1 MKKYEYKHVYGLS
14 DNPLDIT
21 FDYII
26 AIGEGVNKG
35 IKSALTGLH
44 HPIDNIL
51 IPTAELLSDVYLE
64 ISNKTELNPT
74 VAITYGLLPGK
85 YFLNNDPLLEH
96 QSRARNHY
104 RIEGVKE
111 LWEDFASANNPKKV
125 EMAVS
130 GLTDWIVNGAAI
142 GGVVK
147 AGKMAKSLSKIGT
160 TNATLYQSRFRKD
173 FISFPE
179 FEYLNLKA
187 VKESGYTGNLL
198 YAVTEDYEFLL
209 ANEALKKPY
218 QFIRKGS
225 EDISQYMVLKHD
237 ILAKFKKVFAAGELT
252 FEKGIITAFNNDS
265 GHFLPF
271 KSKIGKIVRK
281 VVAKNGGEEI
291 FYATASILK
300 KDRAIIF
307 KPSSQILKS
316 LPYGGSLM
324 AGRESSSSFFE
335 YPDYDCSESNITE
348 KELWYHMGYTSMLDG
363 ETFDAVYDPNSP
375 NQPKYIEVSM
385 LDQINDMHNIKF
397 TKSYQSHDHNAS
409 SREGKFQAINA
420 EDDNYACLKEYYE
433 QIERKVTIEGFDDA
447 RELHNH
453 MMLKELLERRE
464 QKLQKEKEVK
474 ENIEHT
480 IAEQSIDI
488 EPHLLDRF
496 AKQVKPNQDNISS
509 KKPSTFATYKAI
521 KKIQS
526 EFPDLTKLKTAQV
539 KEIKSTFKKELGKS
553 VSDEAVIDNLK
564 NGYFGYVNRQVKE
577 MMGYQPVR
585 NDQTNQDIRQIQ
597 DVLQKMREEQIYAQ
611 KIQDISNFGSY
622 SAALASM
629 FGKDKLAG
637 KIMSH
642 TNNALMIGT
651 NLNRIAPNMLANM
664 GELGAGLGAAGGMIS
679 QTISAFVPYLGV
691 AVGIA
696 SMLGLGRRKS
706 KENGMQ
712 KFMEAIIQQ
721 FHHIVHADG
730 ERTRHAIFELG
741 HKMQLWNM
749 ALMEA
754 SHKNYI
760 ATLENKRD
768 IALFRQEAS
777 ELFSQISDNLI
788 KVQENI
794 QNNADKSLEQFNQL
808 LNAILETDL
817 HASLKK
823 ELETI
828 IGRLK
833 EARNSNGQSE
843 ADFNADITTLKRLGT
858 TYATSS
864 PHTGGNVNLNPNAM
878 HAALTQAKDSSYIV
892 NLLKNLLKVNTPD
905 LPNPRYITEV
915 IKVACYTLKLQ
926 MNSSQADPQD
936 IKNNV
941 ESLRQIAKN
950 ARSIIEFEDRI
961 KNPDIIKNQL
971 ENYKANLLKFKE
983 FVEAKIKQEDARLTT
998 ERQRDLQKMFDES
1011 AKTLSME
1018 SYPKYDEILKEV
1030 GTFEQNVRQ
1039 DFANLYN
1046 SYDKGL

>member
-1 MKKYEYKHVYGLS
+1 MKKYEYKHIYGLS
-14 DNPLDIT
+14 DDPLDIT
-21 FDYII
+21 FDYIL

-51 IPTAELLSDVYLE
+51 IPTAELLSDAYLE
-64 ISNKTELNPT
+64 ISHKVEFNPT
-74 VAITYGLLPGK
+74 IGITYGLLPGK
-85 YFLNNDPLLEH
+85 YFLNNDPFLEY

-111 LWEDFASANNPKKV
+111 LWEEFANANNPKKV
-125 EMAVS
+125 EMAIS
-130 GLTDWIVNGAAI
+130 GLTDWMVNGTAI

-218 QFIRKGS
+218 QFIQKGS
-225 EDISQYMVLKHD
+225 EDIVLTKTLRHD
-237 ILAKFKKVFAAGELT
+237 GLAKFKKVIVAGELT
-252 FEKGIITAFNNDS
+252 FEKGIITAFDNSS
-265 GHFLPF
+265 GHFLP
-271 KSKIGKIVRK
+271 SNPKIGKIARK

-291 FYATASILK
+291 LYATANILET
-300 KDRAIIF
+300 DRGIIF

-316 LPYGGSLM
+316 MPYGGSLM
-324 AGRESSSSFFE
+324 AGRESNSSFFE

-348 KELWYHMGYTSMLDG
+348 KELWYHMGYTSMPNG
-363 ETFDAVYDPNSP
+363 ETFDAVVYDPNSP
-375 NQPKYIEVSM
+375 NQPKYIEVNM
-385 LDQINDMHNIKF
+385 LDQ
-397 TKSYQSHDHNAS
+397 
-409 SREGKFQAINA
+409 
-420 EDDNYACLKEYYE
+420 
-433 QIERKVTIEGFDDA
+433 
-447 RELHNH
+447 
-453 MMLKELLERRE
+453 
-464 QKLQKEKEVK
+464 VK
-474 ENIEHT
+474 NMKAGQEN
-480 IAEQSIDI
+480 
-488 EPHLLDRF
+488 
-496 AKQVKPNQDNISS
+496 S

-526 EFPDLTKLKTAQV
+526 EFPDLAKLKPAQV
-539 KEIKSTFKKELGKS
+539 KEIKKTFKKELGS
-553 VSDEAVIDNLK
+553 NVSDEVVIDNLK

-577 MMGYQPVR
+577 MMGYQPAR

-597 DVLQKMREEQIYAQ
+597 DVLQKMREEQIYTQ

-998 ERQRDLQKMFDES
+998 ERQRDLQ
-1011 AKTLSME
+1011 
-1018 SYPKYDEILKEV
+1018 
-1030 GTFEQNVRQ
+1030 
-1039 DFANLYN
+1039 
-1046 SYDKGL
+1046 